1 MVVHLGDVQMLPRYA
16 LFVDAGYLVAQG
28 AKLLAGEA
36 NAPGRVRLEHPAL
49 VPFFRAWGD
58 RICGEDSEML
68 RIYWYDASQGGGP
81 NPAQVSMA
89 VQPGLKLRLGTLNM
103 RGQQKGVDTLLVH
116 DLTTLARNRAIADA
130 VVVSGDDDLRLGVVL
145 AQELGVRVHL
155 MGVAPSGRNTSLGLR
170 MEADG
175 LYELQSQDLGEFM
188 RFEPYPDLMPGEASH
203 FPQDHHAQGDGFGA
217 EEVDL
222 GPGFAVPTP
231 PTSAAGMLP
240 SPAAAPYAPTPPQ
253 APLSAAASGFDW
265 ERLRHVPRPTFED
278 LAVLPHPAPMEQV
291 AELVFAAMPPELQE
305 ALRGWPHSRP
315 LPQVVDGA
323 LMVTGGEVAGS
334 RLEADAKQA
343 LRRAFRTMLHTAG
356 AS

>member
-1 MVVHLGDVQMLPRYA
+1 MLPRYA
-16 LFVDAGYLVAQG
+16 LFVDAGYLVAQA
-28 AKLLAGEA
+28 AKLLSAEA
-36 NAPGRVRLEHPAL
+36 NAPGRIRLDHPTL
-49 VPFFRAWGD
+49 VPFFRKWGEQ
-58 RICGEDSEML
+58 IFGEDAELL
-68 RIYWYDASQGGGP
+68 RVYWYDASQGGGA

-89 VQPGLKLRLGTLNM
+89 VQPGLKLRLGTLNI

-130 VVVSGDDDLRLGVVL
+130 VVLSGDDDLRLGVVL

-155 MGVAPSGRNTSLGLR
+155 MGVSPSGRNTSLGLR

-175 LYELQSQDLGEFM
+175 LHELHSKDLLEFM
-188 RFEPYPDLMPGEASH
+188 SFEPYPEHLGEGA
-203 FPQDHHAQGDGFGA
+203 PAEAQVPENPMLEGFGA

-222 GPGFAVPTP
+222 GPGFALP
-231 PTSAAGMLP
+231 PSQP
-240 SPAAAPYAPTPPQ
+240 VAAAMAPAPPPAHFAPPQ
-253 APLSAAASGFDW
+253 PVGGFDW

-278 LAVLPHPAPMEQV
+278 LAVLPHPAPLEQV
-291 AELVFAAMPPELQE
+291 AELVLKAMPAELQE

-323 LMVTGGEVAGS
+323 LMVTGGEVAGA

-343 LRRAFRTMLHTAG
+343 LRRAFRHLLQGQA
-356 AS
+356 